1 MPSYLERYKRPSIPL
16 GTPRYLPLLA
26 NLTMPFI
33 GVLPA
38 CPAFTPGQGSCPGH
52 PLNHTHEHLTV
63 SQTAVSTVP
72 RSCLTLK
79 LHINLVDMSPSIR
92 SFDPPF
98 EGLRHV
104 VKMPKLLPSMSSI
117 LLVDDHP
124 VMRALLR
131 QVLEAYP
138 DIVIVAEAEDGEE
151 AVKLATRLHPDVAVI
166 DLHLP
171 RVSGVEATK
180 LIRLQS
186 PCTAIIGL
194 TAGEPDDR
202 ELEIIS
208 AGASA
213 ILNKADVYRELHPSI
228 VRAVRLASFYPARL
242 NQAPRPSSD
251 CNAAS

>member
-1 MPSYLERYKRPSIPL
+1 MGDRMKEDEPASFGKLASAMVGDSKSTKRSLNRCTPWHIL
-16 GTPRYLPLLA
+16 GGVLKWGQIWCLPLL
-26 NLTMPFI
+26 N
-33 GVLPA
+33 
-38 CPAFTPGQGSCPGH
+38 
-52 PLNHTHEHLTV
+52 
-63 SQTAVSTVP
+63 
-72 RSCLTLK
+72 
-79 LHINLVDMSPSIR
+79 
-92 SFDPPF
+92 PPF
-98 EGLRHV
+98 EGLSHV
-104 VKMPKLLPSMSSI
+104 VQTPKLFHSMSNI

-151 AVKLATRLHPDVAVI
+151 AVRLATKFQPDVAII

-171 RVSGVEATK
+171 RLSGAQATK

-202 ELEIIS
+202 EMEIIS

-213 ILNKADVYRELHPSI
+213 VLNKADVFQELHRSI
-228 VRAVRLASFYPARL
+228 VKAVRLAAFYPAHL
-242 NQAPRPSSD
+242 NKPVSD
-251 CNAAS
+251 CKAGS